1 MREDGRW
8 EKFRRDSFWCLGLG
22 TVCICF
28 KKTNSLSQKKVKL
41 EKKLAQHAH
50 VHTHGEAGDR
60 ELPLK
65 VRHEDEKWRAVST
78 GQ

>member
-1 MREDGRW
+1 VGKIQTRL
-8 EKFRRDSFWCLGLG
+8 FLVLGIGHSLYLLQ
-22 TVCICF
+22 
-28 KKTNSLSQKKVKL
+28 KTNSLSQKKVKL